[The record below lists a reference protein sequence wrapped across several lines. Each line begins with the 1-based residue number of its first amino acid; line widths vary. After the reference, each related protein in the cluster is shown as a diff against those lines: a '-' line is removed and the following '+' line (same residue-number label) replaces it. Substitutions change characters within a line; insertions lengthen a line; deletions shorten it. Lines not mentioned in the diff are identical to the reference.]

1 MWEVRDVSVARARR
15 VAAGF
20 SSAFVKTSWRAPPS
34 ARRNW
39 MVVVVWDHAHS
50 LRGEG
55 QSMGDIFRRFLL
67 EYAEYHRDE
76 RNCLM
81 HLIGNPILAVAA
93 FLPFS
98 LLPVTVFGL
107 HTNAAAVLV
116 IPALLFWMA
125 LDVTIGLAI
134 AASAVPLLL
143 VAALIAAHV
152 SVAWVWTIAIGLF
165 VIGWAM
171 QIFGHKYFE
180 GGWPALLD
188 NPMHMLMSPMFV
200 FAKMYVAL
208 GLRPDLVSIVRQP
221 ALQGQHP

>member
-1 MWEVRDVSVARARR
+1 
-15 VAAGF
+15 
-20 SSAFVKTSWRAPPS
+20 
-34 ARRNW
+34 
-39 MVVVVWDHAHS
+39 
-50 LRGEG
+50 
-55 QSMGDIFRRFLL
+55 MGDIFRRSLL
-67 EYAEYHRDE
+67 AYAEYHRDE

-98 LLPVTVFGL
+98 LLPVSVFGL
-107 HTNAAAVLV
+107 PTNAAAVLV
-116 IPALLFWMA
+116 LPALAFWMA
-125 LDVTIGLAI
+125 LDLTIGLAI

-152 SVAWVWTIAIGLF
+152 SVAWVWTIAIALF

-208 GLRPDLVSIVRQP
+208 GLRPDLVPIVRPP
-221 ALQGQHP
+221 ALQVAQGSRVPARADMGRRP

>member
-1 MWEVRDVSVARARR
+1 MPIQF
-15 VAAGF
+15 AAG
-20 SSAFVKTSWRAPPS
+20 VK
-34 ARRNW
+34 
-39 MVVVVWDHAHS
+39 
-50 LRGEG
+50 
-55 QSMGDIFRRFLL
+55 MGDIFRRFLL
-67 EYAEYHRDE
+67 SYAEYHRDE

-98 LLPVTVFGL
+98 LLPVTVFGF

-116 IPALLFWMA
+116 LPALAFWMA
-125 LDVTIGLAI
+125 LDLMIGLAI

-143 VAALIAAHV
+143 VAALIAAHA
-152 SVAWVWTIAIGLF
+152 SVAWVWTIAIALF

-171 QIFGHKYFE
+171 QVFGHKYFE

-208 GLRPDLVSIVRQP
+208 GLRPDLEPIVRQP
-221 ALQGQHP
+221 ALQMAPRQARADGGPRP